1 MAVANRTWGEE
12 RIAIELLLKL
22 GIRVSPRTVR
32 GYMAPGGTPRSWAG
46 SQRWS
51 TFVSNHARSV
61 LACDFFMAVTAT
73 FRVFYIFV
81 VLDVGTRRILHW
93 NVTDGRSGFF
103 WKSTTCE
110 TGSTSTTPNRV
121 ARVRELMS
129 TKITA
134 VDVHDVRFP
143 TAAAGDGSDA
153 INRGDYSATY
163 VELCTDAGPTGTGL
177 TFTNGQGN
185 EITCAAVRALAP
197 HVVDRTIE
205 EIFAEPVTF
214 WRSLTAD
221 PQLRWIGPEK
231 GVIHMATGAVV
242 NAVWDLRA
250 KLAGVPM
257 WRLLAQMPADELVR
271 CIDFHHITDAL
282 TPDEAHAILENGSIG
297 WEDRLAALAQ
307 GGFPSYTTSVG
318 WLGYSD
324 EKVRALTQQAY
335 AEGWRAMKMKVG
347 GWIDDDVRRSHII
360 REAIG
365 PDALLMMDANQVWD
379 VDEAIANM
387 QRLAA
392 VQPYWIEEPTHA
404 DDILGHARIARAV
417 APIRVAT
424 GEVAANRVIFKQLLQ
439 AEAIQVCQVDACRV
453 GGVNEVVSILLMAA
467 KFGVPV
473 CPHAGGVGLCEYVQH
488 LAIFDYLRVGTS
500 LDGRMVEYVDHLHEH
515 FADPVRVVGGR
526 YQLPTAPGYSVTMKA
541 ASIAEFSFPAGLAWR

>member
-1 MAVANRTWGEE
+1 MG
-12 RIAIELLLKL
+12 
-22 GIRVSPRTVR
+22 
-32 GYMAPGGTPRSWAG
+32 
-46 SQRWS
+46 
-51 TFVSNHARSV
+51 
-61 LACDFFMAVTAT
+61 
-73 FRVFYIFV
+73 
-81 VLDVGTRRILHW
+81 
-93 NVTDGRSGFF
+93 
-103 WKSTTCE
+103 
-110 TGSTSTTPNRV
+110 
-121 ARVRELMS
+121 

-143 TAAAGDGSDA
+143 TAATADGSDA

-163 VELCTDAGPTGTGL
+163 VELRTDGGPTGAGL
-177 TFTNGQGN
+177 TFTNGRGN
-185 EITCAAVRALAP
+185 EITCAAVRALDD
-197 HVVDRTIE
+197 HVVGRTIE
-205 EIFAEPVTF
+205 EIFDEPVAF

-250 KLAGVPM
+250 KLAGVPI
-257 WRLLAQMPADELVR
+257 WRLLAQMPADELVQ
-271 CIDFHHITDAL
+271 CVDFHHISDAL
-282 TPDEAHAILENGSIG
+282 TPQEAHAILQEGSVG
-297 WEDRLAALAQ
+297 WGDRLAALEQ
-307 GGFPSYTTSVG
+307 SGFPSYTTSVG

-324 EKVRALTQQAY
+324 EKIRALTERAY
-335 AEGWRAMKMKVG
+335 ADGWRAMKMKVG
-347 GWIDDDVRRSHII
+347 GAIDDDVRRAHII
-360 REAIG
+360 REEIG

-387 QRLAA
+387 QRLAS

-404 DDILGHARIARAV
+404 DDVLGHARIARAV

-439 AEAIQVCQVDACRV
+439 AGAIQVCQVDACRV
-453 GGVNEVVSILLMAA
+453 AGVNEVVSILLMAA

-488 LAIFDYLRVGTS
+488 LAIFDYLRVGTR

-515 FADPVRVVGGR
+515 FVDPVRVIGGR
-526 YQLPTAPGYSVTMKA
+526 YQVPTAPGYSVTMKPS
-541 ASIAEFSFPAGLAWR
+541 SIAEFSFPAGPAWR